1 MFWNGEAA
9 AFPRG
14 GNDRLQRQRPSPDP
28 AFLKVYGFSRLIGHA
43 EGLEP
48 GLQFTLEAAALV
60 HDIGIR
66 PAEEKYG
73 SCEGPLQ
80 EKEGILPARE
90 MLSRL
95 GFDPAVTGRVCRLVG
110 QHHTYHPMDGA
121 DHQILVEADFL
132 VNLFENASPDAAVSS
147 ALQKIFRTETGKQ
160 ICRVMFGT
168 GSGVC

>member
-80 EKEGILPARE
+80 EKEGAPAARE
-90 MLSRL
+90 MLTAL
-95 GFDPAVTGRVCRLVG
+95 GFPEKVAERAAILVG
-110 QHHTYHPMDGA
+110 RHHTYTNVDGMDC
-121 DHQILVEADFL
+121 QILLEADFL
-132 VNLFENASPDAAVSS
+132 VNAYDGNKSMDAIRTMDEKV
-147 ALQKIFRTETGKQ
+147 FRTNTGK
-160 ICRVMFGT
+160 RFLARLFYKD
-168 GSGVC
+168 

>member
-1 MFWNGEAA
+1 MEKQLLSLAEEMIAYNGK
-9 AFPRG
+9 
-14 GNDRLQRQRPSPDP
+14 DP
-28 AFLKVYGFSRLIGHA
+28 ARIQHFLKVYGFSRLIGHA
-43 EGLEP
+43 EGLKP
-48 GLQFTLEAAALV
+48 SLQFTLEATALV

-147 ALQKIFRTETGKQ
+147 ALQKIFRTETGKR
-160 ICRVMFGT
+160 IGRVMFGT